1 VKFFLSHLSVSILTH
16 PFSFSPQHFGV
27 TIVFMFAVA
36 AALFVV
42 MMSLLLVFRKG
53 IEVRRKKVRES
64 LSKNYSSLFANILIQ
79 DLPPQAAEMSAGE
92 RFRFYE
98 LSLLKVKERVD
109 RLPKRTRQLH
119 TSVMRSVLIE
129 YLKDLKGETTEKI
142 LYYIYSLS
150 ILDEPIIMMD
160 SRRWW
165 IRATAAKEL
174 GLLQAKRAIVPLT
187 AALEDSHP
195 DVQFQAMQSLLMIV
209 GVSALRNILRL
220 SKSVSQGTA
229 VALSVI
235 ILEYREEA
243 VPYLLE
249 SLTSSSPSVVLFSI
263 ALLGQIGF
271 VSAVKPLI
279 QFCLSNPEPVLY
291 GTAIETLGR
300 LGDERA
306 FPVVFTASQHSHTS
320 IRLKALEA
328 LGRLGEKKGMDVL
341 IDRMRQG
348 DIAEKRI
355 AAHALSHLSNDGM
368 NALNDLLN
376 SPDTVTRMIAL
387 EVTEEIERGRGLS

>member
-1 VKFFLSHLSVSILTH
+1 MKFFLSHLSASILTL
-16 PFSFSPQHFGV
+16 PFSFSPQHFGL
-27 TIVFMFAVA
+27 TIIFLFAVA
-36 AALFVV
+36 ATLFVV
-42 MMSLLLVFRKG
+42 TMSLLLVFRKG
-53 IEVRRKKVRES
+53 REVREKKVRES
-64 LSKNYSSLFANILIQ
+64 LSKHYSSFFANILMQ
-79 DLPPQAAEMSAGE
+79 DIPPQAAARSAGE
-92 RFRFYE
+92 RFRFYKS
-98 LSLLKVKERVD
+98 SLRTVKKGIE
-109 RLPKRTRQLH
+109 RLPKRTRLLH
-119 TSVMRSVLIE
+119 KSVMRSVLID

-142 LYYIYSLS
+142 LYYIYSLD
-150 ILDEPIIMMD
+150 ILDEPIFMMD

-271 VSAVKPLI
+271 VSAVEPLI
-279 QFCLSNPEPVLY
+279 QFCLSDPEPILY
-291 GTAIETLGR
+291 GTAVETLGR

-306 FPVVFTASQHSHTS
+306 YPVVIAAIQHSHTS

-328 LGRLGEKKGMDVL
+328 FGRLGEKKGMDVV
-341 IDRMRQG
+341 IDRMRKG

-355 AAHALSHLSNDGM
+355 AAHALSHLSYDGM
-368 NALNDLLN
+368 NALYELLN